1 MSASVTRYQPRTAP
15 TPLLALILGLPVVF
29 ALAGLGAWEF
39 ATSNRQ
45 AIEGHLTEVAKS
57 TALALDAKLT
67 GFEAAG
73 LALATKDELQS
84 GDLGPGVLKEA
95 KRVADLL
102 GVHIIVKEAS
112 RPEAVLLNTLLP
124 AVQNTTVPQTFQP
137 NRAAL
142 EVAVAAV
149 VRTSKPQVSDVFI
162 GAVTGQRTIAVV
174 LPVVADGAVAR
185 VVILALPA
193 DNLAA
198 WLADQTGDSE
208 GFAAIRDRQGRIV
221 AVSHDNDAFAGR
233 LVPEWQR
240 TLPNDHGIQEGMSL
254 RGTHTLYAYQHL
266 RLAPS
271 FAVVVARPVN
281 GAMSVLKG
289 PARWLLL
296 SALALIVLGVL
307 SLVTLWT
314 RRDSENAALQE
325 MNRLLSGVPA
335 IVFVDRFYPDGR
347 TRRRFLSLSVE
358 RVTGYTYKQLERD
371 GSLAEKID
379 PAFYADRK
387 AFYRAALEAGR
398 SQFECPQRFA
408 DGAFHWVRMVGVCL
422 TKEPDGSGDVLGFI
436 TDITE
441 ERAMREELRRTE
453 KFALLGEVAGRISH
467 EMNQPMAAISMAA
480 ENGLLALERTPA
492 NLEVV
497 REKFL
502 RIEHQVERVIAVIG
516 HISAF
521 GRKQLPADLTEL
533 DIDRVLHSAL
543 AVAEPKMTSAGVSVR
558 LEIPDDLPAP
568 RGVAV
573 LLEQIVVNL
582 VVNACDAY
590 QDHTGPGDRIIVIR
604 AHVAN
609 GSFVLCVADR
619 AGGIPADLLG
629 GIFDPFVTSKP
640 PGKGTGLGLSF
651 CLASV
656 GRLGGQMTVTNVDGG
671 ASFYVTLPIASRAR
685 QHADAG

>member
-1 MSASVTRYQPRTAP
+1 MSGSVSRYQPRTAP

-29 ALAGLGAWEF
+29 ALAGLGVWEF

-45 AIEGHLTEVAKS
+45 AIETHLTEVAKS
-57 TALALDAKLT
+57 TALALDAKLI

-84 GDLGPGVLKEA
+84 GDVGPGVLKEA
-95 KRVADLL
+95 RRIADLL
-102 GVHIIVKEAS
+102 GVHIVVEEAAH
-112 RPEAVLLNTLLP
+112 PGVVLLNTLLP
-124 AVQNTTVPQTFQP
+124 PGQATVPRALQP
-137 NRAAL
+137 NRAPLQAAI
-142 EVAVAAV
+142 EVVM
-149 VRTSKPQVSDVFI
+149 RTSKPYVTDVFI
-162 GAVTGQRTIAVV
+162 GALTGHRNVAVV
-174 LPVVADGAVAR
+174 LPVVANGAVAR
-185 VVILALPA
+185 VVILAFPA
-193 DNLAA
+193 DSLAA
-198 WLADQTGDSE
+198 WLADQNGDSE
-208 GFAAIRDRQGRIV
+208 GFAAIRDGQSRIV
-221 AVSHDNDAFAGR
+221 AVSRNNDAFAGH
-233 LVPEWQR
+233 LVPEWSR
-240 TLPNDHGIQEGMSL
+240 TLPDDHGILEGLSL
-254 RGTHTLYAYQHL
+254 RGAHTLYAYQHL

-271 FAVVVARPVN
+271 FAIVVARPVN
-281 GAMSVLKG
+281 GAMSVIKG
-289 PARWLLL
+289 PAKWLMI
-296 SALALIVLGVL
+296 SALAMIVLGVL
-307 SLVTLWT
+307 SLVTIWT
-314 RRDSENAALQE
+314 RRNSGNAALQE
-325 MNRLLSGVPA
+325 VNRLLSGVPA
-335 IVFVDRFYPDGR
+335 ILYVNRVYPDGR
-347 TRRRFLSLSVE
+347 FRRRFLSLSAE
-358 RVTGYTYKQLERD
+358 RVTGWPNKALERD
-371 GSLAEKID
+371 GALAEKTD
-379 PAFYADRK
+379 SAFIAGWK
-387 AFYRAALEAGR
+387 TFNRAALETGQ
-398 SQFECPQRFA
+398 SQFEYRMRFA
-408 DGAFHWVRMVGVCL
+408 DGTFHWMRVVGVCL
-422 TKEPDGSGDVLGFI
+422 KKEPEGSGDVLGFI

-497 REKFL
+497 RQKFL
-502 RIEHQVERVIAVIG
+502 RIEQQVERVIAVIG

-521 GRKQLPADLTEL
+521 GRKQLSADLTEL

-543 AVAEPKMTSAGVSVR
+543 AVAEPKMAGAGVSVR

-582 VVNACDAY
+582 IVNACDAY
-590 QDHTGPGDRIIVIR
+590 QDHPGPGDRLIVIS
-604 AHVAN
+604 ALVAD
-609 GSFVLCVADR
+609 GSFVLRVADR
-619 AGGIPADLLG
+619 AGGIPTDLLG